1 MAKVKDLAT
10 VLTVGLGTIAFGV
23 TSVVIA
29 VSVAHGMWQE
39 NRVWYRNM
47 SKAKVGMSI
56 QDGQPGQSVADQADF
71 CRRAGIDPCHINYE
85 GRMDLRKVD
94 SAKLPRAVESYKR
107 N

>member
-56 QDGQPGQSVADQADF
+56 QDGQPVKAWPTKQT
-71 CRRAGIDPCHINYE
+71 
-85 GRMDLRKVD
+85 
-94 SAKLPRAVESYKR
+94 SAAEQESTPATSTMKAVWTSEK
-107 N
+107 